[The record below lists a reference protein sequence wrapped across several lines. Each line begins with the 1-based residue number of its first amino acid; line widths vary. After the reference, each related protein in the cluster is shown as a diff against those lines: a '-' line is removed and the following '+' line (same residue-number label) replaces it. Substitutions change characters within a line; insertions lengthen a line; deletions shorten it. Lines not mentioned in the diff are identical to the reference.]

1 MRKIF
6 KVALFLMLIS
16 SFSFSKELIIK
27 DVLDREVKLNLPL
40 KRIALG
46 FYYTDYLAVGGAKS
60 LDKVVGFSK
69 AVWTD
74 WTPASWEVYKKA
86 LPKLDTLADFGE
98 VEVGTFSVEKVL
110 SLKPDLLI
118 LAAWQYQVL
127 EFDLEPIME
136 ANIPI
141 VVLDYNKEK
150 VELHAK
156 STELLGVITGEE
168 KRAEELVKFYKNTA
182 QEVANRIEKAQLPK
196 PKIYIEFGN
205 KGPNETGFTYGKDM
219 WGSLIDLAGGDNIA
233 APFVKQWAPINPEQV
248 IVSKPDVIMIAGR
261 ETELKKNKEAMVMG
275 FNIEE
280 APFVKQWAP
289 INPEQVIVSKPDV
302 IMIAGRETELKKN
315 KEAMVM
321 GFNIEEKEA
330 LRRLE
335 AYKNRP
341 GWSEL
346 PAIKEN
352 RLYGLYMGASR
363 TLADAAMIQY
373 IAKAL
378 YPNLFE
384 DIDPIKTY
392 IDFHKTYLPI
402 VPEGT
407 FGIRAQ

>member
-6 KVALFLMLIS
+6 KVALFLMLVS
-16 SFSFSKELIIK
+16 SLSFSKEIVLK
-27 DVLDREVKLNLPL
+27 DVLDREVKVNLPA

-46 FYYTDYLAVGGAKS
+46 FYYTDFLAVGGVES

-74 WTPASWEVYKKA
+74 WTPASWEVYSKA
-86 LPKLDTLADFGE
+86 LPRLNSLEDFGE

-127 EFDLEPIME
+127 EFDLEPIIE

-141 VVLDYNKEK
+141 IVLDYNKEK

-156 STELLGVITGEE
+156 STELLGLITGKEE
-168 KRAEELVKFYKNTA
+168 KAKELISFYKNTA
-182 QEVANRIEKAQLPK
+182 KEVASRIEKAKLPK

-205 KGPNETGFTYGKDM
+205 KGPNEAGFTYGKDM
-219 WGSLIDLAGGDNIA
+219 WGSLIDLAGGENIA
-233 APFVKQWAPINPEQV
+233 APFVKQWAPINPEQ
-248 IVSKPDVIMIAGR
+248 ILVSKPDVIMIAGR
-261 ETELKKNKEAMVMG
+261 ETELKENKEAMVMG
-275 FNIEE
+275 FNI
-280 APFVKQWAP
+280 K
-289 INPEQVIVSKPDV
+289 
-302 IMIAGRETELKKN
+302 
-315 KEAMVM
+315 
-321 GFNIEEKEA
+321 EKEA
-330 LRRLE
+330 LRRLN

-346 PAIKEN
+346 PAIKDN

-378 YPNLFE
+378 YPSLFE

-392 IDFHKTYLPI
+392 IYFHKSYLPI
-402 VPEGT
+402 IPQGT
-407 FGIRAQ
+407 FGIQAK

>member
-6 KVALFLMLIS
+6 KIALFLMLVS
-16 SFSFSKELIIK
+16 SFSFSKEVILK
-27 DVLDREVKLNLPL
+27 DVLDREVKLNLPA

-46 FYYTDYLAVGGAKS
+46 FYYTDFLAVGGVKS

-74 WTPASWEVYKKA
+74 WTPASWELYSKT
-86 LPKLDTLADFGE
+86 LPQLNSIADFGE

-127 EFDLEPIME
+127 EFDLEPIIE

-141 VVLDYNKEK
+141 IVLDYNKEK

-168 KRAEELVKFYKNTA
+168 KRAKELIDFYKNTA
-182 QEVANRIEKAQLPK
+182 NEVANRIEKAQLPK

-219 WGSLIDLAGGDNIA
+219 WGALIDLAGGENIA

-261 ETELKKNKEAMVMG
+261 ETELKKNQEAMVMG
-275 FNIEE
+275 FNI
-280 APFVKQWAP
+280 
-289 INPEQVIVSKPDV
+289 D
-302 IMIAGRETELKKN
+302 
-315 KEAMVM
+315 
-321 GFNIEEKEA
+321 EKEA
-330 LRRLE
+330 LKRLE

-341 GWSEL
+341 GWSAL
-346 PAIKEN
+346 PAIKDN

-378 YPNLFE
+378 YPSLFE
-384 DIDPIKTY
+384 DIDPIQTY
-392 IDFHKTYLPI
+392 INFHKNYLPVI
-402 VPEGT
+402 PKGT
-407 FGIRAQ
+407 FGVQAK

>member
-16 SFSFSKELIIK
+16 SFSFSKEVILK
-27 DVLDREVKLNLPL
+27 DVLDREVKLNLPV

-46 FYYTDYLAVGGAKS
+46 FYYTDFLAVGGVKA

-74 WTPASWEVYKKA
+74 WTPASWELYSKT
-86 LPKLDTLADFGE
+86 LPKLNSIADFGE

-127 EFDLEPIME
+127 EFDLEPIVE

-141 VVLDYNKEK
+141 IVLDYNKEK

-168 KRAEELVKFYKNTA
+168 KRAKELIDFYKNTA
-182 QEVANRIEKAQLPK
+182 NEVASRVEKAQLPK

-219 WGSLIDLAGGDNIA
+219 WGALIDLAGGENIA

-248 IVSKPDVIMIAGR
+248 LISKPDVIMIAGR
-261 ETELKKNKEAMVMG
+261 ETELKKNQEAMVMG
-275 FNIEE
+275 FNID
-280 APFVKQWAP
+280 K
-289 INPEQVIVSKPDV
+289 
-302 IMIAGRETELKKN
+302 
-315 KEAMVM
+315 
-321 GFNIEEKEA
+321 KEA
-330 LRRLE
+330 LKRLE

-341 GWSEL
+341 
-346 PAIKEN
+346 
-352 RLYGLYMGASR
+352 
-363 TLADAAMIQY
+363 
-373 IAKAL
+373 
-378 YPNLFE
+378 
-384 DIDPIKTY
+384 
-392 IDFHKTYLPI
+392 
-402 VPEGT
+402 
-407 FGIRAQ
+407 

>member
-6 KVALFLMLIS
+6 KIALFLMLVS
-16 SFSFSKELIIK
+16 SFSFSKEVILK
-27 DVLDREVKLNLPL
+27 DVLDREVKLNLPA

-46 FYYTDYLAVGGAKS
+46 FYYTDFLAVGGVKS

-74 WTPASWEVYKKA
+74 WTPASWELYSKT
-86 LPKLDTLADFGE
+86 LPQLNSIADFGE

-127 EFDLEPIME
+127 EFDLEPIIE

-141 VVLDYNKEK
+141 IVLDYNKEK

-168 KRAEELVKFYKNTA
+168 KRAKELIDFYKNTA
-182 QEVANRIEKAQLPK
+182 NEVASRIEKAQLPK

-219 WGSLIDLAGGDNIA
+219 WGALIDLAGGENIA

-261 ETELKKNKEAMVMG
+261 ETELKKNQEAMVMG
-275 FNIEE
+275 FNI
-280 APFVKQWAP
+280 
-289 INPEQVIVSKPDV
+289 D
-302 IMIAGRETELKKN
+302 
-315 KEAMVM
+315 
-321 GFNIEEKEA
+321 EKEA
-330 LRRLE
+330 LKRLE

-341 GWSEL
+341 GWSAL
-346 PAIKEN
+346 PAIKDN

-378 YPNLFE
+378 YPSLFE
-384 DIDPIKTY
+384 DIDPIQTY
-392 IDFHKTYLPI
+392 INFHKNYLPVI
-402 VPEGT
+402 PKGT
-407 FGIRAQ
+407 FGVQAK

>member
-6 KVALFLMLIS
+6 KVALFLMLVS
-16 SFSFSKELIIK
+16 SFSFSKEVILK
-27 DVLDREVKLNLPL
+27 DVLDREVKLNLPA

-46 FYYTDYLAVGGAKS
+46 FYYTDFLAVGGVKA

-74 WTPASWEVYKKA
+74 WTPASWELYSKT
-86 LPKLDTLADFGE
+86 LPQLNSIADFGE

-127 EFDLEPIME
+127 EFDLEPIIE

-141 VVLDYNKEK
+141 IVLDYNKEK

-168 KRAEELVKFYKNTA
+168 KRAKELIDFYKNTA
-182 QEVANRIEKAQLPK
+182 NKVANRIEKAQLPK

-219 WGSLIDLAGGDNIA
+219 WGALIDLAGGENIA

-261 ETELKKNKEAMVMG
+261 ETELKKNQEAMVMG
-275 FNIEE
+275 FNI
-280 APFVKQWAP
+280 
-289 INPEQVIVSKPDV
+289 D
-302 IMIAGRETELKKN
+302 
-315 KEAMVM
+315 
-321 GFNIEEKEA
+321 EKEA
-330 LRRLE
+330 LKRLE

-341 GWSEL
+341 GWSAL
-346 PAIKEN
+346 PAIKN
-352 RLYGLYMGASR
+352 NKLYGLYMGASR

-378 YPNLFE
+378 YPSLFE
-384 DIDPIKTY
+384 DIDPIQTY
-392 IDFHKTYLPI
+392 INFHKNYLPVI
-402 VPEGT
+402 PKGT
-407 FGIRAQ
+407 FGVQAK

>member
-6 KVALFLMLIS
+6 KVALFLMLIT
-16 SFSFSKELIIK
+16 SFSFSKELIVK

-46 FYYTDYLAVGGAKS
+46 FYYTDFLAVGGTNS

-141 VVLDYNKEK
+141 IVLDYNKEK

-280 APFVKQWAP
+280 
-289 INPEQVIVSKPDV
+289 
-302 IMIAGRETELKKN
+302 
-315 KEAMVM
+315 
-321 GFNIEEKEA
+321 KEA

>member
-16 SFSFSKELIIK
+16 SFSFSKEVILK
-27 DVLDREVKLNLPL
+27 DVLDREVKLNLPV

-46 FYYTDYLAVGGAKS
+46 FYYTDFLAVGGVKA

-74 WTPASWEVYKKA
+74 WTPASWELYSKT
-86 LPKLDTLADFGE
+86 LPKLNSIADFGE

-141 VVLDYNKEK
+141 VVLDYNKEEVK
-150 VELHAK
+150 LHAK

-168 KRAEELVKFYKNTA
+168 KRAKELVKFYKDTA
-182 QEVANRIEKAQLPK
+182 NEVASRIEKAKLPK

-219 WGSLIDLAGGDNIA
+219 WGALIDLAGGENIA

-248 IVSKPDVIMIAGR
+248 LISKPDVIMIAGR
-261 ETELKKNKEAMVMG
+261 ETELKKNQEAMVMG
-275 FNIEE
+275 FNI
-280 APFVKQWAP
+280 
-289 INPEQVIVSKPDV
+289 D
-302 IMIAGRETELKKN
+302 
-315 KEAMVM
+315 
-321 GFNIEEKEA
+321 EKEA
-330 LRRLE
+330 LKRLE

-341 GWSEL
+341 GWSAL
-346 PAIKEN
+346 PAIKDN

-378 YPNLFE
+378 YPSLFE
-384 DIDPIKTY
+384 DIDPIQTY
-392 IDFHKTYLPI
+392 INFHKNYLPVI
-402 VPEGT
+402 PEGT
-407 FGIRAQ
+407 FGIQAK

>member
-1 MRKIF
+1 MFKKYLKLFFIILGIF
-6 KVALFLMLIS
+6 GANLTLA
-16 SFSFSKELIIK
+16 KEIVVK
-27 DVLDREVKLNLPL
+27 DVLDREVKLNLPA

-46 FYYTDYLAVGGAKS
+46 FYYTDFLAVGGVKA

-74 WTPASWEVYKKA
+74 WTPASWELYSKT
-86 LPKLDTLADFGE
+86 LPQLNSIADFGE

-127 EFDLEPIME
+127 EFDLEPIIE

-141 VVLDYNKEK
+141 IVLDYNKEK

-168 KRAEELVKFYKNTA
+168 KRAKELIDFYKNTA
-182 QEVANRIEKAQLPK
+182 NEVANRIEKAQLPK

-219 WGSLIDLAGGDNIA
+219 WGALIDLAGGENIA

-261 ETELKKNKEAMVMG
+261 ETELKKNQEAMVMG
-275 FNIEE
+275 FNI
-280 APFVKQWAP
+280 
-289 INPEQVIVSKPDV
+289 D
-302 IMIAGRETELKKN
+302 
-315 KEAMVM
+315 
-321 GFNIEEKEA
+321 EKEA
-330 LRRLE
+330 LKRLE

-341 GWSEL
+341 GWSAL
-346 PAIKEN
+346 PAIKN
-352 RLYGLYMGASR
+352 NKLYGLYMGASR

-378 YPNLFE
+378 YPSLFE
-384 DIDPIKTY
+384 DIDPIQTY
-392 IDFHKTYLPI
+392 INFHKNYLPVI
-402 VPEGT
+402 PKGT
-407 FGIRAQ
+407 FGVQAK

>member
-1 MRKIF
+1 MQKIF
-6 KVALFLMLIS
+6 KVAFFLMLIS
-16 SFSFSKELIIK
+16 SFAFSKEVVVK
-27 DVLDREVKLNLPL
+27 DVLDREVKVNLPV

-46 FYYTDYLAVGGAKS
+46 FYYTDYLAVGGVKA

-74 WTPASWEVYKKA
+74 WTPDSWEVYKKA
-86 LPKLDTLADFGE
+86 IPQLDTIADFGE

-127 EFDLEPIME
+127 EFDLEPIIE
-136 ANIPI
+136 ANIPVI
-141 VVLDYNKEK
+141 VLDYNKEK

-168 KRAEELVKFYKNTA
+168 KRAEELIAFYKNTA
-182 QEVANRIEKAQLPK
+182 NEVASRIEKAKLPK

-219 WGSLIDLAGGDNIA
+219 WGALIDLAGGENIA

-248 IVSKPDVIMIAGR
+248 
-261 ETELKKNKEAMVMG
+261 L
-275 FNIEE
+275 
-280 APFVKQWAP
+280 
-289 INPEQVIVSKPDV
+289 VSKPDV

-363 TLADAAMIQY
+363 TLADASMIQY

-392 IDFHKTYLPI
+392 VDFHKTYLPV
-402 VPEGT
+402 VPDGT
-407 FGIRAQ
+407 FGIKAK

>member
-6 KVALFLMLIS
+6 KVALFLMLVS
-16 SFSFSKELIIK
+16 SFSFSKEVILK
-27 DVLDREVKLNLPL
+27 DVLDREVKLNLPA

-46 FYYTDYLAVGGAKS
+46 FYYTDFLAVGGVKS

-74 WTPASWEVYKKA
+74 WTPASWELYSKT
-86 LPKLDTLADFGE
+86 LPQLNSIADFGE

-127 EFDLEPIME
+127 EFDLEPIIE

-141 VVLDYNKEK
+141 IVLDYNKEE

-168 KRAEELVKFYKNTA
+168 KRAKELIDFYKNTA
-182 QEVANRIEKAQLPK
+182 NEVANRIEKAQLPK

-219 WGSLIDLAGGDNIA
+219 WGALIDLAGGENIA

-261 ETELKKNKEAMVMG
+261 ETELKKNQEAMVMG
-275 FNIEE
+275 FNI
-280 APFVKQWAP
+280 
-289 INPEQVIVSKPDV
+289 D
-302 IMIAGRETELKKN
+302 
-315 KEAMVM
+315 
-321 GFNIEEKEA
+321 EKEA
-330 LRRLE
+330 LKRLE

-341 GWSEL
+341 GWSAL
-346 PAIKEN
+346 PAIKDN

-378 YPNLFE
+378 YPSLFE
-384 DIDPIKTY
+384 DIDPIQTY
-392 IDFHKTYLPI
+392 INFHKNYLPVI
-402 VPEGT
+402 PKGT
-407 FGIRAQ
+407 FGVQAK

>member
-1 MRKIF
+1 MFKKYLKLFFIILGIF
-6 KVALFLMLIS
+6 GANLTLA
-16 SFSFSKELIIK
+16 KEIVVK
-27 DVLDREVKLNLPL
+27 DVLDREVKLNLPA

-46 FYYTDYLAVGGAKS
+46 FYYTDFLAVGGVKS

-74 WTPASWEVYKKA
+74 WTPASWELYSKT
-86 LPKLDTLADFGE
+86 LPQLNSIADFGE

-127 EFDLEPIME
+127 EFDLEPIIE

-141 VVLDYNKEK
+141 IVLDYNKEK

-168 KRAEELVKFYKNTA
+168 KRAKELIDFYKNTA
-182 QEVANRIEKAQLPK
+182 NEVASRIEKAQLPK

-219 WGSLIDLAGGDNIA
+219 WGALIDLAGGENIA
-233 APFVKQWAPINPEQV
+233 TPFVKQWAPINPEQV

-261 ETELKKNKEAMVMG
+261 ETELKKNQEAMVMG
-275 FNIEE
+275 FNI
-280 APFVKQWAP
+280 
-289 INPEQVIVSKPDV
+289 D
-302 IMIAGRETELKKN
+302 
-315 KEAMVM
+315 
-321 GFNIEEKEA
+321 EKEA
-330 LRRLE
+330 LKRLE

-341 GWSEL
+341 GWSAL
-346 PAIKEN
+346 PAIKDN
-352 RLYGLYMGASR
+352 KLYGLYMGASR

-378 YPNLFE
+378 YPSLFE
-384 DIDPIKTY
+384 DIDPIQTY
-392 IDFHKTYLPI
+392 INFHKNYLPVI
-402 VPEGT
+402 PKGT
-407 FGIRAQ
+407 FGVQAK

>member
-1 MRKIF
+1 MFKKYLKLFFIILGIF
-6 KVALFLMLIS
+6 GANLTLA
-16 SFSFSKELIIK
+16 KEIVVK
-27 DVLDREVKLNLPL
+27 DVLDREVKLNLPA

-46 FYYTDYLAVGGAKS
+46 FYYTDFLAVGGVKA

-74 WTPASWEVYKKA
+74 WTPASWELYNKT
-86 LPKLDTLADFGE
+86 LPQLNSIADFGE

-127 EFDLEPIME
+127 EFDLEPIIE

-141 VVLDYNKEK
+141 IVLDYNKEK

-168 KRAEELVKFYKNTA
+168 KRAKELIDFYKNTA
-182 QEVANRIEKAQLPK
+182 NEVANRIEKAQLPK

-219 WGSLIDLAGGDNIA
+219 WGALIDLAGGENIA

-261 ETELKKNKEAMVMG
+261 ETELKKNQEAMVMG
-275 FNIEE
+275 FNI
-280 APFVKQWAP
+280 
-289 INPEQVIVSKPDV
+289 D
-302 IMIAGRETELKKN
+302 
-315 KEAMVM
+315 
-321 GFNIEEKEA
+321 EKEA
-330 LRRLE
+330 LKRLE

-341 GWSEL
+341 GWSAL
-346 PAIKEN
+346 PAIKDN
-352 RLYGLYMGASR
+352 KLYGLYMGASR

-378 YPNLFE
+378 YPSLFE
-384 DIDPIKTY
+384 DIDPIQTY
-392 IDFHKTYLPI
+392 INFHKNYLPVI
-402 VPEGT
+402 PEGA
-407 FGIRAQ
+407 FGVQAK

>member
-1 MRKIF
+1 MQKIF

-16 SFSFSKELIIK
+16 SFSFSKEVILK
-27 DVLDREVKLNLPL
+27 DVLDREVKLNLPV

-46 FYYTDYLAVGGAKS
+46 FYYTDFLAVGGVKA
-60 LDKVVGFSK
+60 LGKVVGFSK
-69 AVWTD
+69 TVWTD
-74 WTPASWEVYKKA
+74 WTPASWELYSKT
-86 LPKLDTLADFGE
+86 LPQLNSIADFGE

-127 EFDLEPIME
+127 EFDLEPIIE

-141 VVLDYNKEK
+141 IVLDYNKEK

-168 KRAEELVKFYKNTA
+168 KRAKELIDFYKNTA
-182 QEVANRIEKAQLPK
+182 NEVASRIEKAQLPK

-219 WGSLIDLAGGDNIA
+219 WGALIDLAGGENIA

-248 IVSKPDVIMIAGR
+248 LISKPDVIMIAGR
-261 ETELKKNKEAMVMG
+261 ETELKKNQEAMVMG
-275 FNIEE
+275 FNI
-280 APFVKQWAP
+280 
-289 INPEQVIVSKPDV
+289 D
-302 IMIAGRETELKKN
+302 
-315 KEAMVM
+315 
-321 GFNIEEKEA
+321 EKEA
-330 LRRLE
+330 LKRLE

-341 GWSEL
+341 GWSAL
-346 PAIKEN
+346 PAIKDN

-378 YPNLFE
+378 YPSLFE
-384 DIDPIKTY
+384 DIDPIQTY
-392 IDFHKTYLPI
+392 INFHKSYLPVI
-402 VPEGT
+402 PEGT
-407 FGIRAQ
+407 FGIQAK

>member
-1 MRKIF
+1 MIKIF
-6 KVALFLMLIS
+6 KIALFLMLVS
-16 SFSFSKELIIK
+16 SFSFSKEVILK
-27 DVLDREVKLNLPL
+27 DVLDREVKLNLPI

-46 FYYTDYLAVGGAKS
+46 FYYTDFLAVGGVKA

-74 WTPASWEVYKKA
+74 WTPASWELYSKT
-86 LPKLDTLADFGE
+86 LPQLNSIADFGE

-127 EFDLEPIME
+127 EFDLEPIIE

-141 VVLDYNKEK
+141 IVLDYNKEK

-168 KRAEELVKFYKNTA
+168 KRAKELIDFYKNTA
-182 QEVANRIEKAQLPK
+182 NEVANRIEKAQLPK

-219 WGSLIDLAGGDNIA
+219 WGALIDLAGGENIA

-261 ETELKKNKEAMVMG
+261 ETELKKNQEAMVMG
-275 FNIEE
+275 FNI
-280 APFVKQWAP
+280 
-289 INPEQVIVSKPDV
+289 D
-302 IMIAGRETELKKN
+302 
-315 KEAMVM
+315 
-321 GFNIEEKEA
+321 EKEA
-330 LRRLE
+330 LKRLE

-341 GWSEL
+341 GWSAL
-346 PAIKEN
+346 PAIKN
-352 RLYGLYMGASR
+352 NKLYGLYMGASR

-378 YPNLFE
+378 YPSLFE
-384 DIDPIKTY
+384 DIDPIQTY
-392 IDFHKTYLPI
+392 INFHKNYLPVI
-402 VPEGT
+402 PKGT
-407 FGIRAQ
+407 FGVQAK

>member
-6 KVALFLMLIS
+6 KVALFLMLIT
-16 SFSFSKELIIK
+16 SFSFSKELIVK

-46 FYYTDYLAVGGAKS
+46 FYYTDFLAVGGTKS

-141 VVLDYNKEK
+141 VVLDYNKEEVK
-150 VELHAK
+150 LHAK

-168 KRAEELVKFYKNTA
+168 KRAKELVKFYKDTA
-182 QEVANRIEKAQLPK
+182 NEVASRIEKAKLPK

-233 APFVKQWAPINPEQV
+233 
-248 IVSKPDVIMIAGR
+248 
-261 ETELKKNKEAMVMG
+261 
-275 FNIEE
+275 

-407 FGIRAQ
+407 FGIQAQ

>member
-1 MRKIF
+1 M
-6 KVALFLMLIS
+6 KVLFYFLSLIVCLNA
-16 SFSFSKELIIK
+16 KEVAIK
-27 DVLDREVKLNLPL
+27 DVLDREVRVDLPA
-40 KRIALG
+40 KRIVLG
-46 FYYTDYLAVGGAKS
+46 FYYTDFLAVGGIEAFG
-60 LDKVVGFSK
+60 KVVGFVK
-69 AVWTD
+69 DGWAVYAKNSYEFYAQFI
-74 WTPASWEVYKKA
+74 PRIKN
-86 LPKLDTLADFGE
+86 LADVGDPQF
-98 VEVGTFSVEKVL
+98 GTFSVEKVL
-110 SLKPDLLI
+110 ALKPDLLI
-118 LAAWQYQVL
+118 LAAWQYEVIQ
-127 EFDLEPIME
+127 EDLATFEKH
-136 ANIPI
+136 NIP
-141 VVLDYNKEK
+141 VVVIDYNQES
-150 VELHAK
+150 VARHSL
-156 STELLGVITGEE
+156 STEILGQILGQEA
-168 KRAEELVKFYKNTA
+168 RALELVNFYKSKINVV
-182 QEVANRIEKAQLPK
+182 QERIKSAALPK

-233 APFVKQWAPINPEQV
+233 
-248 IVSKPDVIMIAGR
+248 
-261 ETELKKNKEAMVMG
+261 
-275 FNIEE
+275 

>member
-6 KVALFLMLIS
+6 KIALFLMLVS
-16 SFSFSKELIIK
+16 SFSFSKEVILK
-27 DVLDREVKLNLPL
+27 DVLDREVKLNLPI

-46 FYYTDYLAVGGAKS
+46 FYYTDFLAVGGVKA

-74 WTPASWEVYKKA
+74 WTPASWELYSKT
-86 LPKLDTLADFGE
+86 LPQLNSIADFGE

-127 EFDLEPIME
+127 EFDLEPIIE

-141 VVLDYNKEK
+141 IVLDYNKEK

-168 KRAEELVKFYKNTA
+168 KRAKELIDFYKNTA
-182 QEVANRIEKAQLPK
+182 NEVANRIEKAQLPK

-219 WGSLIDLAGGDNIA
+219 WGALIDLAGGENIA

-261 ETELKKNKEAMVMG
+261 ETELKKNQEAMVMG
-275 FNIEE
+275 FNI
-280 APFVKQWAP
+280 
-289 INPEQVIVSKPDV
+289 D
-302 IMIAGRETELKKN
+302 
-315 KEAMVM
+315 
-321 GFNIEEKEA
+321 EKEA
-330 LRRLE
+330 LKRLE

-341 GWSEL
+341 GWSAL
-346 PAIKEN
+346 PAIKDN
-352 RLYGLYMGASR
+352 KLYGLYMGASR

-378 YPNLFE
+378 YPSLFE
-384 DIDPIKTY
+384 DIDPIQTY
-392 IDFHKTYLPI
+392 INFHKNYLPVI
-402 VPEGT
+402 PKGT
-407 FGIRAQ
+407 FGVQAK

>member
-6 KVALFLMLIS
+6 KIALFLMLVS
-16 SFSFSKELIIK
+16 SFSFSKEVILK
-27 DVLDREVKLNLPL
+27 DVLDREVKLNLPI

-46 FYYTDYLAVGGAKS
+46 FYYTDFLAVGGVKA

-74 WTPASWEVYKKA
+74 WTPASWELYSKT
-86 LPKLDTLADFGE
+86 LPQLNSIADFGE

-127 EFDLEPIME
+127 EFDLEPIVE

-141 VVLDYNKEK
+141 IVLDYNKEK

-168 KRAEELVKFYKNTA
+168 KRAKELIDFYKNTA
-182 QEVANRIEKAQLPK
+182 NEVASRIEKAQLPK

-219 WGSLIDLAGGDNIA
+219 WGALIDLAGGENIA

-248 IVSKPDVIMIAGR
+248 LISKPDVIMIAGR
-261 ETELKKNKEAMVMG
+261 ETELKKNQEAMVMG
-275 FNIEE
+275 FNI
-280 APFVKQWAP
+280 
-289 INPEQVIVSKPDV
+289 D
-302 IMIAGRETELKKN
+302 
-315 KEAMVM
+315 
-321 GFNIEEKEA
+321 EKEA
-330 LRRLE
+330 LKRLE

-341 GWSEL
+341 GWSAL
-346 PAIKEN
+346 PAIKDN

-378 YPNLFE
+378 YPSLFE
-384 DIDPIKTY
+384 DIDPIQTY
-392 IDFHKTYLPI
+392 INFHKNYLPVI
-402 VPEGT
+402 PEGT
-407 FGIRAQ
+407 FGIQAK

>member
-6 KVALFLMLIS
+6 KIALFLMLVS
-16 SFSFSKELIIK
+16 SFSFSKEVILK
-27 DVLDREVKLNLPL
+27 DVLDREVKLNLPI

-46 FYYTDYLAVGGAKS
+46 FYYTDFLAVGGVKA

-74 WTPASWEVYKKA
+74 WTPASWELYSKT
-86 LPKLDTLADFGE
+86 LPQLNSIADFGE

-127 EFDLEPIME
+127 EFDLEPIIE

-141 VVLDYNKEK
+141 IVLDYNKEK

-168 KRAEELVKFYKNTA
+168 KRAKELIDFYKNTA
-182 QEVANRIEKAQLPK
+182 NEVASRIEKAQLPK

-219 WGSLIDLAGGDNIA
+219 WGALIDLAGGENIA

-261 ETELKKNKEAMVMG
+261 ETELKKNQEAMVMG
-275 FNIEE
+275 FNI
-280 APFVKQWAP
+280 
-289 INPEQVIVSKPDV
+289 D
-302 IMIAGRETELKKN
+302 
-315 KEAMVM
+315 
-321 GFNIEEKEA
+321 EKEA
-330 LRRLE
+330 LKRLE

-341 GWSEL
+341 GWSAL
-346 PAIKEN
+346 PAIKN
-352 RLYGLYMGASR
+352 NKLYGLYMGASR

-378 YPNLFE
+378 YPSLFE
-384 DIDPIKTY
+384 DIDPIQTY
-392 IDFHKTYLPI
+392 INFHKNYLPVI
-402 VPEGT
+402 PEGT
-407 FGIRAQ
+407 FGVQAK